1 VPLERLIEY
10 YIPYLSEINN
20 EAQKEKLGRPPLFEL
35 TYWWTRKPLIV
46 CRAITLASI
55 VPKDFDERVFRE
67 ILALGEEKRA
77 HNYSPEPKHIEL
89 IWEITQRD
97 WGGEVTVLDPFAGGG
112 SIPFEALR
120 LGIPAVALEHNPV
133 AWLLLKVI
141 EWSHKY
147 GNRLVNV
154 ELLRKIKNPEILCRE
169 TDESLRKYG
178 DLIYWGCRI
187 INRLKEELSQFYP
200 DYSGKKVAAYIW
212 VRQIRCPNCG
222 ALIPLTRDWY
232 LSEKKNVYFVPVY
245 EGSDYR
251 VEIKRQGEPPSTTVV
266 KGEGEVQCPKC
277 NYRIS
282 DEYVKRHVKDSDRL
296 IVLVLEGKE
305 YVNARDID
313 AETLK
318 RAKLCLEQRHELK
331 QLMPNEEMAPYGEG
345 TTYGGGVLMVK
356 LYGYTKFSD
365 LFNPRQLLVLTSLV
379 KAIREAR
386 EELIRKGVDVDY
398 VNALTG
404 ILSLL
409 ITKHASRN
417 SAFTTLDSSRETI
430 AHTFAFRGIVI
441 TWNFVEVNP
450 FVKFSGSLLTS
461 LMEIIDGIA
470 YIIEKLKHV
479 RNVRFEVLFGSALHL
494 PYPDKYFKLIITDP
508 PYYDD
513 VPYAELSDF
522 FYVWLKRVLGDVF
535 PEQFSFYT
543 LWRDRSAEE
552 LSVGGFRDGKY
563 FEASLIQAF
572 REIRRVLRD
581 DGLLVLFFAHSSI
594 DAWVSVLKMLLESG
608 FQVFAIHP
616 LKTES
621 PESVTAKGKLS
632 FESSIVIVCRP
643 RLSGGK
649 AYIEELYPE
658 ITEEVRRAVKSAWE
672 RGYRGADLI
681 LSAFGTALKVVTKY
695 SEIKSHS
702 GKSFENLLDYVY
714 ELTTTQITET
724 VLNKPLGAVDP
735 YTAFYVYVRTTPD
748 YYSAKEGK
756 IKISAD
762 EFLKLSRS
770 FKISAGELTKRGLV
784 RESRSSGR
792 KIIEVLRFNERRWQ
806 QTLTFNS
813 IIDALHFLLLRF
825 SEGGVKAVEQ
835 TIQQARFER
844 FTISDVCDVAYALS
858 TSCPTEDE
866 ETRLMK
872 QFSQAV
878 CRKGIRLT
886 SPTLDRYL

>member
-1 VPLERLIEY
+1 VPPERLIEY
-10 YIPYLSEINN
+10 YIPYLSEINR
-20 EAQKEKLGRPPLFEL
+20 EAQKEKLGRPPMFEL
-35 TYWWTRKPLIV
+35 VYWRTRKPLIV
-46 CRAITLASI
+46 SRAILLASV
-55 VPKDFDERVFRE
+55 VPKDFDEKIFKE

-77 HNYSPEPKHIEL
+77 HDYSPPSRYIEL
-89 IWEITQRD
+89 IKEIIKKD
-97 WGGEVTVLDPFAGGG
+97 WDNEITVLDPFAGGG

-120 LGIPAVALEHNPV
+120 LGIPAVALEYNPV

-141 EWSHKY
+141 EWSHRY
-147 GNRLVNV
+147 GNRLINL
-154 ELLRKIKNPEILCRE
+154 ELFKENKNPYILCSMS
-169 TDESLRKYG
+169 DENLKRYG
-178 DLIYWGCRI
+178 DLIYWGCKI
-187 INRLKEELSQFYP
+187 ISKLKEELSQFYP
-200 DYSGKKVAAYIW
+200 DYNGRKVAAYMW

-222 ALIPLTRDWY
+222 ALIPLTRNWY
-232 LSEKKNVYFVPVY
+232 LSEKKNIYFIPVY
-245 EGSDYR
+245 EGYDYR
-251 VEIKRQGEPPSTTVV
+251 VEIKRQGDPPTTTAV
-266 KGEGEVQCPKC
+266 KGKAEVQCPRC

-282 DEYVKRHVKDSDRL
+282 DEYVKKHVKGNDRL
-296 IVLVLEGKE
+296 VVLLLEGKE
-305 YVNARDID
+305 FAVARDVD
-313 AETLK
+313 MNVVEKA
-318 RAKLCLEQRHELK
+318 RQYLESRQDLK
-331 QLMPNEEMAPYGEG
+331 QLIPNEEIAPYGEG
-345 TTYGGGVLMVK
+345 TTYGGGVLSAK
-356 LYGYTKFSD
+356 LYGYTRFSD

-379 KAIREAR
+379 KAIREVR
-386 EELIRKGVDVDY
+386 EELIRRGVEFDY
-398 VNALTG
+398 VNAITG

-409 ITKHASRN
+409 VAKHADYN
-417 SAFTTLDSSRETI
+417 SAFTTWHSSKEMI
-430 AHTFAFRGIVI
+430 AHTLSFGGIGF

-450 FVKFSGSLLTS
+450 FVKFSGSLLNNFMD
-461 LMEIIDGIA
+461 LVEGVV
-470 YIIEKLKHV
+470 YIINKLKHAP
-479 RNVRFEVLFGSALHL
+479 NIKYEVLFGSALHL
-494 PYPDKYFKLIITDP
+494 PYPDKHFKLIITDP

-513 VPYAELSDF
+513 VPYAEINDF
-522 FYVWLKRVLGDVF
+522 FYVWLKRILGDVF

-552 LSVGGFRDGKY
+552 LSVGGFRDEKY
-563 FEASLIQAF
+563 FEVNLIRAF

-581 DGLLVLFFAHSSI
+581 DGLLVLFFAHSGV

-616 LKTES
+616 IKTES
-621 PESVTAKGKLS
+621 PESVTARGKLS

-672 RGYRGADLI
+672 KGYRGADLI

-735 YTAFYVYVRTTPD
+735 YTAFYVYVRTMPD
-748 YYSAKEGK
+748 YYSVKEGK
-756 IKISAD
+756 IKIGAD

-770 FKISAGELTKRGLV
+770 FKISAGELNKRGLV

-792 KIIEVLRFNERRWQ
+792 KVVEVPRFNERRLPS
-806 QTLTFNS
+806 TPTFNS

-835 TIQQARFER
+835 VIQQARFER

-866 ETRLMK
+866 EARLMK
-872 QFSQAV
+872 QFSQAI
-878 CRKGIRLT
+878 CRKVVKPA
-886 SPTLDRYL
+886 SSTLDRYL

>member
-1 VPLERLIEY
+1 MPSERLVEY
-10 YIPYLSEINN
+10 YIPYLSEINH
-20 EAQKEKLGRPPLFEL
+20 EAQKEKKGNAKPPMFEL
-35 TYWWTRKPLIV
+35 LFWRTRKPLIV
-46 CRAITLASI
+46 SRAVILASI
-55 VPKDFDERVFRE
+55 LPKDFNEKVFRD
-67 ILALGEEKRA
+67 ILALGKEKRA
-77 HNYSPEPKHIEL
+77 HNYSPERRHIEL
-89 IWEITQRD
+89 VKEIIKRD
-97 WGGEVTVLDPFAGGG
+97 WDNDIAVLDPFAGGG
-112 SIPFEALR
+112 SIPFESLR
-120 LGIPAVALEHNPV
+120 LGVPAVALEYNPV

-141 EWSHKY
+141 EWSHIY
-147 GNRLVNV
+147 GDRLINL
-154 ELLRKIKNPEILCRE
+154 ELFKKNKNIDMLCKE
-169 TDESLRKYG
+169 NDENLKKYG
-178 DLIYWGCRI
+178 DLIYWGCQI
-187 INRLKEELSQFYP
+187 INKLREELSQFYP
-200 DYSGKKVAAYIW
+200 DYNGKKVVAYIW

-222 ALIPLTRDWY
+222 TLIPLTLDWH
-232 LSEKKNVYFVPVY
+232 LSEKKNIYFVPLY
-245 EGSDYR
+245 RGNDYDI
-251 VEIKRQGEPPSTTVV
+251 VIVKQGKPPATTAV
-266 KGEGEVQCPKC
+266 KGKAEVQCPKC

-282 DEYVKRHVKDSDRL
+282 DEYVKKHVKDNDRL
-296 IVLVLEGKE
+296 VVLALEGKE
-305 YVNARDID
+305 YVVARNID
-313 AETLK
+313 VEAVK
-318 RAKLCLEQRHELK
+318 RAKQYLEQRQDLI
-331 QLMPNEEMAPYGEG
+331 QLLPNEEIVPNE
-345 TTYGGGVLMVK
+345 TRSVWVV

-365 LFNPRQLLVLTSLV
+365 LFNPRQLLILTSLI
-379 KAIREAR
+379 KAIREVR
-386 EELIRKGVDVDY
+386 EELIRRGVEPNY
-398 VNALTG
+398 INAITG

-409 ITKHASRN
+409 VAKHADYN
-417 SAFTTLDSSRETI
+417 SAFTTWHSLNEQV
-430 AHTFAFRGIVI
+430 AHTLSFGGIDF
-441 TWNFVEVNP
+441 TWNYVEVNP
-450 FVKFSGSLLTS
+450 FVKFSGSLLNNFIDII
-461 LMEIIDGIA
+461 EGIVYIID
-470 YIIEKLKHV
+470 KLKHV
-479 RNVRFEVLFGSALHL
+479 YNIKYEVLFGSALRL
-494 PYPDKYFKLIITDP
+494 PYPDKHFKLIITDP

-513 VPYAELSDF
+513 VPYAEINDF
-522 FYVWLKRVLGDVF
+522 FYVWLKRILGDVF
-535 PEQFSFYT
+535 PGQFGFYT

-552 LSVGGFRDGKY
+552 LSVGGSRDEKY
-563 FEASLIQAF
+563 FEVNLIRTF

-581 DGLLVLFFAHSSI
+581 DGLLVLFFAHSSV

-616 LKTES
+616 VKTES
-621 PESVTAKGKLS
+621 PESVIARGKLS

-643 RLSGGK
+643 RPSGGK

-735 YTAFYVYVRTTPD
+735 YTAFYVYVRTMPD
-748 YYSAKEGK
+748 YYSVKEGK

-770 FKISAGELTKRGLV
+770 FKISAGELNKRGLV

-792 KIIEVLRFNERRWQ
+792 KVFEVLRFNERR
-806 QTLTFNS
+806 LPSAPAFNS

-825 SEGGVKAVEQ
+825 SDGGVKAVEQ
-835 TIQQARFER
+835 VIQQARFER

-872 QFSQAV
+872 QFSQAF